1 MLRYLVIVIFIT
13 ASRSLECISDFSD
26 AEEAILNGTLGS
38 GEVLSN
44 ISIAFFPTSGK
55 EAEYLVVRYFY
66 ALNNTKGE
74 LNHSLE
80 TDYIWA
86 RSSVYLVVE
95 PNALEDLTCG
105 LVDVPRRN
113 LSINLQCLCPS
124 YPNDA
129 TAIIRRLTAYVS
141 QILIQN
147 VYIAIINV

>member
-38 GEVLSN
+38 EVLSN

-55 EAEYLVVRYFY
+55 EADYLVVRYFY

-105 LVDVPRRN
+105 LVDVARGN

-141 QILIQN
+141 QILN